1 MRYSLDP
8 RDPFV
13 PWWRWR
19 ARREQHQLRRRLDA
33 ETCDLALRHAALA
46 SEPLSGNRVRWI
58 ERLPPYDTPEFD
70 ALSSAPPLAEESVA
84 RNTEGRMSITDRQV
98 SGFIKRHHAPPAPP
112 QPVRR
117 GSYADHR
124 LQFPEMYVKRGGDMT
139 EHNRIYALLSRD
151 DAPLVPPAPAPA
163 ALLACLTI
171 LLDQRLSLDAIL
183 LIAETRGV
191 GAGKVALELAT
202 KMAAAGIG
210 AR

>member
-1 MRYSLDP
+1 
-8 RDPFV
+8 
-13 PWWRWR
+13 
-19 ARREQHQLRRRLDA
+19 
-33 ETCDLALRHAALA
+33 
-46 SEPLSGNRVRWI
+46 
-58 ERLPPYDTPEFD
+58 
-70 ALSSAPPLAEESVA
+70 
-84 RNTEGRMSITDRQV
+84 MSTTDRQV
-98 SGFIKRHHAPPAPP
+98 IGFIKRHHAPSAPP

-124 LQFPEMYVKRGGDMT
+124 LQFPEMYVKRGDVPMT
-139 EHNRIYALLSRD
+139 EHNRIYAFLLSQAA
-151 DAPLVPPAPAPA
+151 APVVPPAPSPA

-210 AR
+210 A